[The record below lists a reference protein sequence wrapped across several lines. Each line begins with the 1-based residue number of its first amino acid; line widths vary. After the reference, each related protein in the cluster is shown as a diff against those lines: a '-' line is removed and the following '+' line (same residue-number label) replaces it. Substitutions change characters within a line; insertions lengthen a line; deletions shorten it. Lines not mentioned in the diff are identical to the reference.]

1 MPPRSTRRKQAKTGD
16 GRVAVEIIID
26 GESYMFDTSVITHR
40 HELALWNQA
49 RLTYA
54 EVFQALGNDKPGL
67 FLLAGLVFL
76 AQISHGDQV
85 RYDDVA
91 ESITV
96 SSEIDV
102 KILDDTDAETEAP
115 EVPAAD

>member
-16 GRVAVEIIID
+16 GRVAVKISVD
-26 GESYMFDTSVITHR
+26 GESYLFDTSVITHR

-54 EVFQALGNDKPGL
+54 EVFTALNNEKPAM
-67 FLLAGLVFL
+67 FMLAALVFL
-76 AQISHGDQV
+76 AQISAGEKV
-85 RYDDVA
+85 AYDDVA
-91 ESITV
+91 EAITY
-96 SSEIDV
+96 SSEIDIE
-102 KILDDTDAETEAP
+102 ILDDTDAETEAP